1 MPGKYWSDVM
11 DVAVD
16 NGGYVTPSL
25 VDVPAVE
32 LRKMVARGTL
42 DSAGHGVYR
51 VPSLPFDRND
61 EFILARFWAAGRGV
75 VSHDSALLVHEL
87 CDINP
92 SAVHIT
98 IPTSY
103 RISRAGGE
111 RYEVHR
117 ADLGDREITR
127 IDAVILTSIP
137 RTLTDSIGQ
146 TPDYLVRQAI
156 DTAAAR
162 GAITPAECDRLKH
175 NVAEGATS

>member
-1 MPGKYWSDVM
+1 M

-32 LRKMVARGTL
+32 LRKMVTRGTL

-51 VPSLPFDRND
+51 VPSLPFDRHD
-61 EFILARFWAAGRGV
+61 EFILARLWAAGRGV

-92 SAVHIT
+92 TVVHLT

-117 ADLGDREITR
+117 AELDDSEVTR
-127 IDAVILTSIP
+127 IDAVVLTSIP
-137 RTLTDSIGQ
+137 RTLTDSIGHA
-146 TPDYLVRQAI
+146 PGYLLRQAI
-156 DTAAAR
+156 DTAARR
-162 GAITPAECDRLKH
+162 GAITSAVHDQLTRSAGV
-175 NVAEGATS
+175 VAS

>member
-1 MPGKYWSDVM
+1 M

-25 VDVPAVE
+25 VNVPAVE

-42 DSAGHGVYR
+42 DPAGHGVYR
-51 VPSLPFDRND
+51 VPSLPLDRND

-117 ADLGDREITR
+117 ADLSDREVTR
-127 IDAVILTSIP
+127 IDAVVLTTIP
-137 RTLTDSIGQ
+137 RTLSDSIGHA
-146 TPDYLVRQAI
+146 PDYLARQAI
-156 DTAAAR
+156 DTAAGR
-162 GAITPAECDRLKH
+162 GAVTPAERDQLLRT
-175 NVAEGATS
+175 VAKSVTS